1 MPPSPGC
8 PDRAAIENLLD
19 DLLPAAD
26 RAAIL
31 THIEACPTCAR
42 LREEIAGMWSL
53 GGHVGRQRAGAKTQ
67 AALAE
72 MGTKAPDI
80 SIAPGLES
88 IPPPI
93 PIIPG
98 LDDFRL
104 VARGGMG
111 IVFQARDTAL
121 DRLVAAKVL
130 AGSWSLSAED
140 HTRAEREALLLARLD
155 HPNIVR
161 ILSAGTA
168 DGLPYLVMEWVAG
181 ETLWSQIKRSTLAP
195 REAARIGRDLA
206 RALEALHLIGIV
218 HRDIKPENVLLAPG
232 PNPADPGTPK
242 LADFGLARPDEPAG
256 HLTQAS
262 AVMGTPSYMAPEQTG
277 LDPLLGPVGPATD
290 LHAIGGTLLAML
302 TGKAPYDGPTAAD
315 MLRRSALGTT
325 QSLRRLMPRVPADL
339 RTIVEKCL
347 EREPLRR
354 YASARDL
361 ADDLD
366 RFLSHR
372 PIRARR
378 PSLPERVAKWAR
390 RRPLAAGGS
399 LAAIVACCAAI
410 AAAAYHVVEVKRAN
424 VRITASREEARKFL
438 TSLTNASAE
447 RIISSRHPPDE
458 GDRDYLRSIR
468 DSYLQMSIEPD
479 AEEGLRFR
487 YHGLDQMS
495 MIFTQ
500 LRLDEDAL
508 ECGRLVLSTIAELN
522 ERGIHDRQLENDRLR
537 AMKRERQLLTRLGR
551 IDEAEEACRRIIPFL
566 ESAPGKQVELAQA
579 KLELA
584 ASLSQR
590 GVADEGSQLLREG
603 LATMAAA
610 RTAAPDD
617 PLVFHAGLIALFNAN
632 HLAFQVGRL
641 DDQEAYLREFLALS
655 EEAQNRFPEKR
666 PLFGQ
671 ILLPGMA
678 VQGDIARRHGHTEE
692 AIELARKRFAL
703 AAVLA
708 EAAPDLRDTFLR
720 RQADAAISTY
730 DILASAGRAE
740 ESAGVLAEAAAIAE
754 RFYEAEPALF
764 GSTQLLVNVLACQA
778 KVSEEAGDLPRALA
792 CQQRNFDLLA
802 PWQKLDPTSQELNW
816 RVFGLAQNIAT
827 ISSSLGDH
835 EGAARILE
843 EALSFAPDDWK
854 PDLLIRLARA
864 RSLQGNTTAARAAA
878 EGALATDKADEAR
891 QILTDLDR

>member
-8 PDRAAIENLLD
+8 PDRATIEGLLD

-26 RAAIL
+26 RVTIL
-31 THIEACPTCAR
+31 GHIEACPTCAA

-53 GGHVGRQRAGAKTQ
+53 RGHVGRQRAGAKTQ

-72 MGTKAPDI
+72 IGTKAPDI

-88 IPPPI
+88 TPPPI
-93 PIIPG
+93 PTIPG

-111 IVFQARDTAL
+111 IVYQARDTAL
-121 DRLVAAKVL
+121 DRRVAAKVL
-130 AGSWSLSAED
+130 AGSWQISAD
-140 HTRAEREALLLARLD
+140 DRSRAEREALLLARLD

-168 DGLPYLVMEWVAG
+168 DGRPYLVMEWVAG
-181 ETLWSQIKRSTLAP
+181 ETLWSRIKRSTLPP

-206 RALEALHLIGIV
+206 RALEALHLLGIV
-218 HRDIKPENVLLAPG
+218 HRDVKPENVLLAAG
-232 PNPADPGTPK
+232 PTPADPCTPK
-242 LADFGLARPDEPAG
+242 LIDFGLARPDDPAG
-256 HLTQAS
+256 HLTQVS

-290 LHAIGGTLLAML
+290 IHAIGGVLLAML
-302 TGKAPYDGPTAAD
+302 TGKAPYEGKTAAD
-315 MLRRSALGTT
+315 SLRRSALGSTAG
-325 QSLRRLMPRVPADL
+325 LKHALPGIPLDL
-339 RTIVEKCL
+339 RTIIEKCL
-347 EREPLRR
+347 EREPGQR

-378 PSLPERVAKWAR
+378 PPVPERIAKWAR
-390 RRPLAAGGS
+390 RRPLAAGAS
-399 LAAIVACCAAI
+399 LAAIAACCAAI
-410 AAAAYHVVEVKRAN
+410 AGTAYHVVEVEQAN
-424 VRITASREEARKFL
+424 VKIKASREEARTFL
-438 TSLTNASAE
+438 TSLTDASAQ
-447 RIISSRHPPDE
+447 RIIASRHPPDT

-487 YHGLDQMS
+487 YRGLDRLS
-495 MIFTQ
+495 MIYAQ
-500 LRLDEDAL
+500 LRLEEDAL
-508 ECGRLVLSTIAELN
+508 ECGRLVLSTIAEMVQ
-522 ERGIHDRQLENDRLR
+522 RGIRDSQLENDRLE
-537 AMKRERQLLTRLGR
+537 AMKRERQLLARLGR
-551 IDEAEEACRRIIPFL
+551 TDEAEDACRRIIPFL
-566 ESAPGKQVELAQA
+566 ESAPGKQIELAQA

-590 GVADEGSQLLREG
+590 GVADEGAQLLREG

-617 PLVFHAGLIALFNAN
+617 PTVFYAGQIALFNAN
-632 HLAFQVGRL
+632 HLAFQAGRL

-655 EEAQNRFPEKR
+655 DEAQQRFPEKR

-671 ILLPGMA
+671 IFLPGMA
-678 VQGDIARRHGHTEE
+678 VQGDIARRHGRTEE
-692 AIELARKRFAL
+692 AIELARKRFIL
-703 AAVLA
+703 AAELA

-730 DILASAGRAE
+730 DILASVGRTE
-740 ESAGVLAEAAAIAE
+740 ESAGELTKAAAIAE

-764 GSTQLLVNVLACQA
+764 GSTQLLVSVLACQA

-792 CQQRNFDLLA
+792 YQRRNFDLLA
-802 PWQKLDPTSQELNW
+802 PWQRLDPTSQELNW
-816 RVFGLAQNIAT
+816 RVFGVVQIIAT

-864 RSLQGNTTAARAAA
+864 RSLQGNTAAARTAA

-891 QILTDLDR
+891 QILADLDR

>member
-1 MPPSPGC
+1 M
-8 PDRAAIENLLD
+8 
-19 DLLPAAD
+19 
-26 RAAIL
+26 
-31 THIEACPTCAR
+31 
-42 LREEIAGMWSL
+42 
-53 GGHVGRQRAGAKTQ
+53 
-67 AALAE
+67 
-72 MGTKAPDI
+72 
-80 SIAPGLES
+80 
-88 IPPPI
+88 
-93 PIIPG
+93 
-98 LDDFRL
+98 
-104 VARGGMG
+104 
-111 IVFQARDTAL
+111 
-121 DRLVAAKVL
+121 
-130 AGSWSLSAED
+130 
-140 HTRAEREALLLARLD
+140 
-155 HPNIVR
+155 
-161 ILSAGTA
+161 
-168 DGLPYLVMEWVAG
+168 
-181 ETLWSQIKRSTLAP
+181 
-195 REAARIGRDLA
+195 
-206 RALEALHLIGIV
+206 
-218 HRDIKPENVLLAPG
+218 
-232 PNPADPGTPK
+232 
-242 LADFGLARPDEPAG
+242 
-256 HLTQAS
+256 
-262 AVMGTPSYMAPEQTG
+262 
-277 LDPLLGPVGPATD
+277 
-290 LHAIGGTLLAML
+290 
-302 TGKAPYDGPTAAD
+302 
-315 MLRRSALGTT
+315 
-325 QSLRRLMPRVPADL
+325 
-339 RTIVEKCL
+339 
-347 EREPLRR
+347 
-354 YASARDL
+354 
-361 ADDLD
+361 
-366 RFLSHR
+366 
-372 PIRARR
+372 
-378 PSLPERVAKWAR
+378 
-390 RRPLAAGGS
+390 
-399 LAAIVACCAAI
+399 ACCAAI

-479 AEEGLRFR
+479 AEAGLRFR
-487 YHGLDQMS
+487 YQGLDRLS
-495 MIFTQ
+495 MISAQ
-500 LRLDEDAL
+500 LRLDDDAL
-508 ECGRLVLSTIAELN
+508 ECVRMVLATIADLN
-522 ERGIHDRQLENDRLR
+522 RRGIHDRQLENDRLE

-566 ESAPGKQVELAQA
+566 ESAPGKPIELAQA

-590 GVADEGSQLLREG
+590 GEAEEGAQLLREG
-603 LATMAAA
+603 LAAMAAA

-617 PLVFHAGLIALFNAN
+617 PMVVYAGLIALFNAN

-703 AAVLA
+703 AAELA

-764 GSTQLLVNVLACQA
+764 GSTQLLVSVLACRA

-792 CQQRNFDLLA
+792 YQRRNFDLLS

-816 RVFGLAQNIAT
+816 RVFGVVQIIAT